1 MTPKE
6 YAETYFKADRFAMK
20 TTGIEVSDVGPNYAK
35 CTLKIDERHLN
46 AAGFVM
52 GGAIFTLA
60 DFTFAL
66 ASNPE
71 GQWTVSVSST
81 IEYINAT
88 KGPELEC
95 EAKCLKNGR
104 TACFFEMTITEK
116 AESGGKLIARVITNG
131 MKK

>member
-6 YAETYFKADRFAMK
+6 YAELYFKDDRFAMQ
-20 TTGIEVSDVGPNYAK
+20 TTGIEIVDVGSQYAR
-35 CTLKIDERHLN
+35 CSLKIDERHLN
-46 AAGFVM
+46 AAGTVM
-52 GGAIFTLA
+52 GGVVFTLA

-81 IEYINAT
+81 IEYLNAA
-88 KGPELEC
+88 KGPVLYC

-104 TACFFEMTITEK
+104 NVCFYEMTVTEENGK
-116 AESGGKLIARVITNG
+116 AIARVLTSG
-131 MKK
+131 FKK

>member
-6 YAETYFKADRFAMK
+6 YAETYFKGDKFATQ
-20 TTGIEVSDVGPNYAK
+20 TTGIEVEAVGDHYAK
-35 CTLKIDERHLN
+35 CSLKIDDRHLN

-52 GGAIFTLA
+52 GGAVFTLA

-81 IEYINAT
+81 IEYINAE
-88 KGPELEC
+88 KGPVLYC
-95 EAKCLKNGR
+95 EAKCLKDGR
-104 TACFFEMTITEK
+104 NVCFYEMTVTDG
-116 AESGGKLIARVITNG
+116 SGRDIARVMTDG
-131 MKK
+131 FKK